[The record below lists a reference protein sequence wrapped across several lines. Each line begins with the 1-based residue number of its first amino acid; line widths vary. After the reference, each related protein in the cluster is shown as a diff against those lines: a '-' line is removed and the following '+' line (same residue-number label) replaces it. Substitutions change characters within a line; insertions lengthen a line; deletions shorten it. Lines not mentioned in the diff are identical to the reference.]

1 MADKKIVLLI
11 DAENTSAKYADRIIQ
26 YLEKQGVIISARLY
40 GDFINNKNVKK
51 WNDKAI
57 QYEMEQKQQLTTTAG
72 KNASDISLVIDAMDL
87 LYLKTIDIFCIV
99 TSDGDFT
106 NLIKRIREDGIE
118 VIGMGKPDA
127 SKRLGKVCDRYLDFD
142 QLVDEV
148 GEKTEKKQKEKVNK
162 KEKGT
167 KDDRKIEP
175 LKNIKMA
182 LNELVQQDENA
193 GKTADLGG
201 IKSRIQ
207 IRYPGFDERDYG
219 YKTIRELIDNETKFE
234 VYQVNRHTY
243 VRSSKKTEAS
253 DEEADSKVQDQVID
267 NEELEQVCL
276 FLLEHFPEKK
286 IELSKLAG
294 FGKQLHKTFPKF
306 YYKNYGY
313 GKLSLFLE
321 ELGFEIME

>member
-57 QYEMEQKQQLTTTAG
+57 QYEMEQQLTTTAG